1 MYRHSYANTAN
12 SGHDL
17 SQDASPLCLDF
28 LTTKEADNN
37 YPSSPPAELMCVCVC
52 VCARVHACTCV
63 FIYALSSLGG
73 KELFKYMCMFVLTL
87 FLPDLVEVENHFG
100 TR

>member
-1 MYRHSYANTAN
+1 MYRHSHANTTN

-17 SQDASPLCLDF
+17 SQDVFPLCLDF
-28 LTTKEADNN
+28 LTTKKAGNN

-52 VCARVHACTCV
+52 VCVCVCLYMLQVHWEARSYLNMCV
-63 FIYALSSLGG
+63 CLYLHF
-73 KELFKYMCMFVLTL
+73 
-87 FLPDLVEVENHFG
+87 FLPDLVEVVNHFG